1 VSVSCPTLSNPRR
14 RPGGFSHFRREP
26 DDSVARFEILQ
37 AVELTEDIPSHRM
50 RSGAVATIVF
60 VFDQPEEAYELEIV
74 GNNGETLA
82 QFPVTPNQI
91 RPLGVRGK

>member
-1 VSVSCPTLSNPRR
+1 
-14 RPGGFSHFRREP
+14 
-26 DDSVARFEILQ
+26 
-37 AVELTEDIPSHRM
+37 M